1 MPLASLR
8 SGATQA
14 DCGID
19 HNLNIDDIQNTV
31 IVQIVDRRF
40 SAAIHIW
47 KYPLAFRAMPPS
59 VKHEM
64 VGQLTGGAACLRLWA
79 GAPSSIEPKSL
90 RAWSIESSGVFPS
103 VTLYLIPRT
112 VENEFSGTKHAK
124 IGVPPNRLG
133 VVNVPRSRD

>member
-47 KYPLAFRAMPPS
+47 KYPLAFRAM
-59 VKHEM
+59 KM
-64 VGQLTGGAACLRLWA
+64 AADFVHGMCSRL
-79 GAPSSIEPKSL
+79 
-90 RAWSIESSGVFPS
+90 
-103 VTLYLIPRT
+103 
-112 VENEFSGTKHAK
+112 
-124 IGVPPNRLG
+124 
-133 VVNVPRSRD
+133 